1 MRDIER
7 LDKRDFE
14 RFRFIIVWML
24 GFVFLFDINKYGL
37 FVPGSHTWPNV
48 GVGGWILSVI
58 SPVILMFLYA
68 IQKDEDDIPY
78 DPTYAPPDIS
88 MSPRFKF
95 WVWVAM
101 ISVFLVNA
109 GPFVYLILGG
119 LGAGEWT
126 DEYRLAARWQ
136 APLVTILISFFI
148 SFRWN
153 RDERAR
159 KLKAEVD
166 GPYE

>member
-1 MRDIER
+1 MH
-7 LDKRDFE
+7 
-14 RFRFIIVWML
+14 
-24 GFVFLFDINKYGL
+24 FVTAWIFGSVLLFYINRIGL
-37 FVPGSHTWPNV
+37 MVPGSHIWPIV
-48 GVGGWILSVI
+48 GVGGWILSII
-58 SPVILMFLYA
+58 SPLILMFLYA

-109 GPFVYLILGG
+109 GPFVYIILGM

-136 APLVTILISFFI
+136 APLAIVSIGVLVQMFWIINDKF
-148 SFRWN
+148 
-153 RDERAR
+153 
-159 KLKAEVD
+159 KLLKQEVD
-166 GPYE
+166 GPH

>member
-1 MRDIER
+1 MRELER
-7 LDKRDFE
+7 LH
-14 RFRFIIVWML
+14 
-24 GFVFLFDINKYGL
+24 FVTAWIFGSVLLFYINRIGL
-37 FVPGSHTWPNV
+37 MVPGSHIWPIV
-48 GVGGWILSVI
+48 GVGGWILSII
-58 SPVILMFLYA
+58 SPLILMLLYA

-109 GPFVYLILGG
+109 GPFVYIILGM

-136 APLVTILISFFI
+136 APLTIIVVSFLTYF
-148 SFRWN
+148 SWTH
-153 RDERAR
+153 DENMKELR
-159 KLKAEVD
+159 KEVD
-166 GPYE
+166 GPH